1 MNTFRIYEDFRESLG
16 EPAAKALAQTLGG
29 MFEELR
35 NTVTKEDFRGLTGE
49 IDRQVSRLDTALVDL
64 TNAQN
69 RTEQRVEEL
78 AQAQN
83 RTEQRVEELAQ
94 AQNRTEQRVEELAQA
109 QNRTEQRVEE
119 LAQAQNRTEQRVEEL
134 AQAQN
139 RTEQRVEELAQAQN
153 RTEQR
158 VEELA
163 HAQKDTETQIKQ
175 LTLAQQKTETE
186 LHLLVKV
193 VKRQSPRLDAALGRS
208 LELQFRDRMTSY
220 LWRFL
225 KQGRLVSLSE
235 LSSQLESALDEES
248 LDDLSRADAIATG
261 LVAGKEAFIVVEV
274 SSKADANDVRRV
286 VRWAGLLEKAGLPA
300 IPLVACDFIS
310 DQAMR
315 FAGQQGVRVFKQ
327 GRLLATPAA

>member
-64 TNAQN
+64 TN
-69 RTEQRVEEL
+69 
-78 AQAQN
+78 
-83 RTEQRVEELAQ
+83 
-94 AQNRTEQRVEELAQA
+94 
-109 QNRTEQRVEE
+109 
-119 LAQAQNRTEQRVEEL
+119 AQNRTEQRVEEL

>member
-134 AQAQN
+134 AH
-139 RTEQRVEELAQAQN
+139 AQN

-235 LSSQLESALDEES
+235 LSRQLESALDEES

>member
-83 RTEQRVEELAQ
+83 RTEQRVEELAH
-94 AQNRTEQRVEELAQA
+94 
-109 QNRTEQRVEE
+109 
-119 LAQAQNRTEQRVEEL
+119 
-134 AQAQN
+134 AQN

-235 LSSQLESALDEES
+235 LSRQLESALDEES

>member
-29 MFEELR
+29 MFEELQ

-64 TNAQN
+64 AN
-69 RTEQRVEEL
+69 
-78 AQAQN
+78 
-83 RTEQRVEELAQ
+83 
-94 AQNRTEQRVEELAQA
+94 
-109 QNRTEQRVEE
+109 
-119 LAQAQNRTEQRVEEL
+119 
-134 AQAQN
+134 AQN

-310 DQAMR
+310 DQAMK

>member
-49 IDRQVSRLDTALVDL
+49 IDRQVSRLDTALVKLAD
-64 TNAQN
+64 AQD

-78 AQAQN
+78 AQAQS

-94 AQNRTEQRVEELAQA
+94 
-109 QNRTEQRVEE
+109 
-119 LAQAQNRTEQRVEEL
+119 
-134 AQAQN
+134 
-139 RTEQRVEELAQAQN
+139 
-153 RTEQR
+153 
-158 VEELA
+158 
-163 HAQKDTETQIKQ
+163 
-175 LTLAQQKTETE
+175 AQQKTETE

-193 VKRQSPRLDAALGRS
+193 VRRQAPRLDAALGRS
-208 LELQFRDRMTSY
+208 LELQFRDRMTNY

-225 KQGRLVSLSE
+225 KHGRLVSLAE
-235 LSSQLESALDEES
+235 LSDQLESALDEES

-261 LVAGKEAFIVVEV
+261 LVAGKETFIVVEV

-286 VRWAGLLEKAGLPA
+286 VRWAALLEKAGLPA

-310 DQAMR
+310 DQAKR

>member
-64 TNAQN
+64 TN
-69 RTEQRVEEL
+69 
-78 AQAQN
+78 
-83 RTEQRVEELAQ
+83 
-94 AQNRTEQRVEELAQA
+94 A

>member
-83 RTEQRVEELAQ
+83 RTEQRVEQ
-94 AQNRTEQRVEELAQA
+94 LAQA